1 MKLAN
6 IIEGM
11 QIIAK
16 YTKNEYCVHAEH
28 DQMWCGEY
36 DLPLSEEDSNHMNRL
51 GWFKSDEGWSCFT

>member
-16 YTKNEYCVHAEH
+16 HTKDQYCVQGEH
-28 DQMWCGEY
+28 DQIYCGEF
-36 DLPLSEEDSNHMNRL
+36 DLPLSEEEKKRMSEL
-51 GWFKSDEGWSCFT
+51 GWFEDNESWSCYT